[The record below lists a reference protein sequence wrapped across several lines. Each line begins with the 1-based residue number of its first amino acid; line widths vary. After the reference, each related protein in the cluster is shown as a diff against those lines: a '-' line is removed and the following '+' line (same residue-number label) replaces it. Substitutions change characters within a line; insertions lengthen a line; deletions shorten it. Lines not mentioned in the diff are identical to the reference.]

1 MSDSLNISLKFGSE
15 KHRKVL
21 EALLARKRLS
31 ENKMNNITEGLN
43 RSDEMYRCYVNET
56 DADAQRAANRDAG
69 EEEFTTV
76 HVPYSYA
83 MLLSAH
89 TYWTSVFL
97 GRSPI
102 LQYVG
107 RHGEG
112 EMQVQAVEALMNY
125 QVHVGGMIAP
135 MYVWLHD
142 APKYKFGVVWSYWDR
157 ETIQTSRIVKE
168 PKTFMGVPLPGT
180 ERKIKR
186 TVRIPG
192 YEGHRL
198 MNVSPYDYLPDPR
211 VPITDTQRGEFVGR
225 RVKISWNDLVRGRS
239 QERYFNLDVVKNIK
253 QIKEKM
259 QHWRNE
265 KGGLVLPEDNA
276 TGYGPSEMDL
286 SDVDMKVGFE
296 MVVDLIPRDWGLG
309 SAETPEKWT
318 FTVIEDLVVIEA
330 RPQGALHNEF
340 PASVIQYELDGHNFV
355 NRSMLEVL
363 EPLSNTMNWLFNSH
377 FFNVRA
383 ALNNQFVFDPYRVV
397 VKDLTRRGAGKL
409 IRLKETAY
417 GTDVRQAITQL
428 PVADVTQNHIR
439 EAQAIAEMMQRAVG
453 VNDNIMGMVNSG
465 GRKSATEI
473 RTSSTMGINRLK
485 TIAEYW
491 STTFEGLSQRM
502 LQGTQQY
509 YSAEREF
516 RIAGDLMRDAEQTM
530 RITPEDIAG
539 FYDFVPVDGTMPVDR
554 YAMANLWRETL
565 MGITKIPGMA
575 SQYNIPA
582 MFEWMAQ
589 LAGMKNIRQFRIN
602 IMSDQAAL
610 QQAEAGNIVPLGGN
624 NARAERAN
632 PSGDENYA
640 GRNAEPSQVSGMGP
654 SG

>member
-1 MSDSLNISLKFGSE
+1 MSDSLNVELKFGSK
-15 KHRKVL
+15 KHQRVL

-31 ENKMNNITEGLN
+31 EQKMDNIMDRLN

-56 DADAQRAANRDAG
+56 EADREADREREAG
-69 EEEFTTV
+69 KEEFTTV

-107 RHGEG
+107 RHGES

-125 QVHVGGMIAP
+125 QVHVGKMVAP
-135 MYVWLHD
+135 LYVWFHD
-142 APKYKFGVVWSYWDR
+142 APKYSFGVVWSYWDR
-157 ETIQTSRIVKE
+157 EIIQTSRIVEE
-168 PKTFMGVPLPGT
+168 PKTFMGMPLPGT
-180 ERKIKR
+180 ERKVKR
-186 TVRIPG
+186 TVRVPG

-211 VPITDTQRGEFVGR
+211 VPINEPQRGEFVGR
-225 RVKISWNDLVRGRS
+225 KIKVAANYFARGEAS
-239 QERYFNLDVVKNIK
+239 GRYFNVNAARDSKK
-253 QIKEKM
+253 IKERLRDATADM
-259 QHWRNE
+259 YSTIS
-265 KGGLVLPEDNA
+265 GG
-276 TGYGPSEMDL
+276 SERSRALGEEADL
-286 SDVDMKVGFE
+286 SDVGLKEGFE
-296 MVVDLIPRDWGLG
+296 MVVDLIPAEWGLG
-309 SAETPEKWT
+309 EARTPEKWV
-318 FTVIEDLVVIEA
+318 FTVVEDVVIIEA

-340 PASVIQYELDGHNFV
+340 PVSVIQYELDGHNFV
-355 NRSMLEVL
+355 NRSMIEVL
-363 EPLSNTMNWLFNSH
+363 APLTNTLNWLFNTH

-383 ALNNQFVFDPYRVV
+383 ALNNSFVVDPYRVV
-397 VKDLTRRGAGKL
+397 IKDLTRRGAGKI

-428 PVADVTQNHIR
+428 PVADVTQNHVR
-439 EAQAIAEMMQRAVG
+439 EAQLVAEMMQRAVG
-453 VNDNIMGMVNSG
+453 VNDTIMGMVNSG

-485 TIAEYW
+485 TVAEYW
-491 STTFEGLSQRM
+491 STAFEGLSQRL

-509 YSAEREF
+509 YSAERTF
-516 RIAGDLMRDAEQTM
+516 RIAGDLMSEGTQTM
-530 RITPEDIAG
+530 VVTPESIAG
-539 FYDFVPVDGTMPVDR
+539 FFDFVPVDGTMPVDR

-575 SQYNIPA
+575 SQYNIPG

-602 IMSDQAAL
+602 VMSDQAAL
-610 QQAEAGNIVPLGGN
+610 QQAEAGNIVPLGGQN
-624 NARAERAN
+624 GRAQGANAG
-632 PSGDENYA
+632 GDENYA
-640 GRNAEPSQVSGMGP
+640 GRNAEPSQISGVGP
-654 SG
+654 TG